1 MAENEPFEVKW
12 SNPARISSF
21 SPNMGI
27 WGSALSRARAALQHN
42 PLLLLM
48 CAMSVLIHKTAAT
61 TAAPISGG
69 FGYRC
74 AKYQTDCCAL
84 TAQLVAFASAL
95 FVLFRFV
102 ALERD
107 ARGPSD

>member
-1 MAENEPFEVKW
+1 MSRETAC
-12 SNPARISSF
+12 
-21 SPNMGI
+21 
-27 WGSALSRARAALQHN
+27 SRARAAMQHN

-48 CAMSVLIHKTAAT
+48 CAMSVLIHKTAAS

-74 AKYQTDCCAL
+74 AKYQTDCAL

-95 FVLFRFV
+95 FVLVRL
-102 ALERD
+102 A
-107 ARGPSD
+107 

>member
-1 MAENEPFEVKW
+1 MYKET
-12 SNPARISSF
+12 
-21 SPNMGI
+21 
-27 WGSALSRARAALQHN
+27 ALSRARAALQHN

-48 CAMSVLIHKTAAT
+48 CALSVLIHKTAAT

-69 FGYRC
+69 FVYRC

-95 FVLFRFV
+95 FVLIRLKCQMEAQLFIDV
-102 ALERD
+102 DL
-107 ARGPSD
+107 S